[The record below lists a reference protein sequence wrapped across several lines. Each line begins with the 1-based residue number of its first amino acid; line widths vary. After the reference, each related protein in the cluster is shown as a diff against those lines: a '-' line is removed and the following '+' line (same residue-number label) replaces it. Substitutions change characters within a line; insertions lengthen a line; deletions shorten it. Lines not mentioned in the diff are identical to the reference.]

1 MCPHRRCLQN
11 LPGQEVYP
19 MKPQMDLRQFRFSR
33 LRDPQFRHLNLLAYW
48 LLFGLAFLILERF
61 SPVTE
66 YHPVSCALDAYIPF
80 LEIFLFPYLF
90 WFVYL
95 VGMHVYTAIYDV
107 ASFRRLMRFII
118 ISYTLTT
125 VIYILYPTCQEL
137 RPESFLRDNA
147 LTRFIAWFYTF
158 DTHTNVCPSL
168 HVIGSVAVA
177 CTAWNARGLNTP
189 FWRVAF
195 WAAAV
200 LISISTVFMRQHSVV
215 DVVLAVPVCI
225 LAAWLSRRKTES

>member
-1 MCPHRRCLQN
+1 
-11 LPGQEVYP
+11 
-19 MKPQMDLRQFRFSR
+19 MKAEMDLRQFRFSR
-33 LRDPQFRHLNLLAYW
+33 LNDPEFRHLKLLLYW
-48 LLFGLAFLILERF
+48 PLFGLAFLILERF

-66 YHPVSCALDAYIPF
+66 YHPVFCALDAYIPF
-80 LEIFLFPYLF
+80 LEIFLLPYLF

-95 VGMHVYTAIYDV
+95 VGIHVYTAIYDRT
-107 ASFRRLMRFII
+107 AFRYLMRFII

-125 VIYILYPTCQEL
+125 VIYILYPTCQQL
-137 RPESFLRDNA
+137 RPDTFLRDNA

-177 CTAWNARGLNTP
+177 CTAWNAKGLKTAG
-189 FWRVAF
+189 WRIAF

-215 DVVLAVPVCI
+215 DVLTAIPVC
-225 LAAWLSRRKTES
+225 LLTAWLARRRPNN